1 MNTPNVHAGRLER
14 RVRQLQERR
23 RNMKTIETKG
33 GRGYKVI
40 LEVLGEKTPM
50 PLSGVPAYPVRVLKA
65 DGPYYCTGWHIA
77 A

>member
-1 MNTPNVHAGRLER
+1 
-14 RVRQLQERR
+14 
-23 RNMKTIETKG
+23 MKTIETKG
-33 GRGYKVI
+33 GSGYKVI
-40 LEVLGEKTPM
+40 LEVLGEKKPM